1 MDENRRGTFAALRH
15 PNYRLWFFG
24 QMISLFGTWMQT
36 TAQGFHIFELTHS
49 PAYLGLVGFASGV
62 PTWLLTLYGGVVAD
76 RVPRRKLIAVTQ
88 SCMMVLAFV
97 LAALT
102 FLHVVQPWHVLVL
115 ASLLGIANS
124 FDAPARQSFV
134 SEMVAPEDLTNA
146 IALNSTMFQAATVVG
161 PAMAGVTYAMYGPGL
176 CFTINGISFIAVIAA
191 LLAMNFPPHRHRS
204 GPMSALKEL
213 REGTHYIRS
222 QPTIRVLISM
232 IAVSSM
238 FGLSFGTLIPA
249 WSVNVLGGGAAV
261 SGLLF
266 SARGT
271 GALLGALFIASL
283 GRRIMR
289 GRMLMYGSFLYP
301 ALLFALAFS
310 RRLPVSLPLLAGVGV
325 GTILV
330 NNLSNALV
338 QTSTPDRLRGRVMGT
353 YTWIFFG
360 FMPLGALWSGT
371 IAGGIGEPAT
381 VMINASIALLFA
393 LAVRLFYPR
402 LRQE

>member
-1 MDENRRGTFAALRH
+1 MEEHRRGTFAALRH
-15 PNYRLWFFG
+15 PNYRLWFYG
-24 QMISLFGTWMQT
+24 QLISLFGTWMQT
-36 TAQGFHIFELTHS
+36 TAQGFLIFELTHS
-49 PAYLGLVGFASGV
+49 PAYLGVVGFASGV

-76 RVPRRKLIAVTQ
+76 RVSRRKLIAITQ
-88 SCMMVLAFV
+88 SCMMALAFV
-97 LAALT
+97 LAGLT
-102 FLHVVQPWHVLVL
+102 FLRLVQPWHVIVL

-134 SEMVAPEDLTNA
+134 SEMVSPEDLTNA

-161 PAMAGVTYAMYGPGL
+161 PAMAGLAYAAFGPGW
-176 CFTINGISFIAVIAA
+176 CFMINGFSFVAVIAA
-191 LLAMNFPPHRHRS
+191 LIAMNLPPRVPRPRS
-204 GPMSALKEL
+204 TSALEEL
-213 REGTHYIRS
+213 REGALYLRS

-249 WSVNVLGGGAAV
+249 WSVNVLGGGAEINV
-261 SGLLF
+261 LLF

-289 GRMLMYGSFLYP
+289 GRMLTLGSFLYP
-301 ALLFALAFS
+301 VLLFSLAFA
-310 RRLPVSLPLLAGVGV
+310 RGLPMSLLILAGVGA

-338 QTSTPDRLRGRVMGT
+338 QTLTPERLRGRVMGA

-360 FMPLGALWSGT
+360 FMPLGALWSGM
-371 IAGGIGEPAT
+371 IAGRLGEPAA
-381 VMINASIALLFA
+381 VMINGSIAFLCA
-393 LAVRLFYPR
+393 LAVRMLFPH
-402 LRQE
+402 LIEE

>member
-1 MDENRRGTFAALRH
+1 MDEDRRGTFAALRH
-15 PNYRLWFFG
+15 PNYRLWFIG
-24 QMISLFGTWMQT
+24 QLISLFGTWMQT
-36 TAQGFHIFELTHS
+36 TAQGFLIFELTHS

-76 RVPRRKLIAVTQ
+76 RVPRRKLIAITQ

-102 FLHVVQPWHVLVL
+102 FLRIVEPWHVVVL

-134 SEMVAPEDLTNA
+134 SEMVGPEDLTNA
-146 IALNSTMFQAATVVG
+146 IALNSTMFQAATVLG
-161 PAMAGVTYAMYGPGL
+161 PAMAGITYALFGPGW
-176 CFTINGISFIAVIAA
+176 CFIVNGVSFVAVIAA
-191 LLAMNFPPHRHRS
+191 LLAMRLPPRVRPS
-204 GPMSALKEL
+204 GTTSVLEEL
-213 REGTHYIRS
+213 REGTRYIRS

-249 WSVNVLGGGAAV
+249 WSVNVLGGGAEI

-271 GALLGALFIASL
+271 GALLGALAIASL

-289 GRMLMYGSFLYP
+289 GRLLVAGSFLYP
-301 ALLFALAFS
+301 VLLFALAFS
-310 RRLPVSLPLLAGVGV
+310 RWLPASLLLLAGAGV

-338 QTSTPDRLRGRVMGT
+338 QTSTPDRLRGRVMGA

-360 FMPLGALWSGT
+360 FMPLGALWSGLV
-371 IAGGIGEPAT
+371 AARLGEPAA
-381 VMINASIALLFA
+381 VMINASIAFIFA
-393 LAVRLFYPR
+393 LAIRIFYPG
-402 LRQE
+402 LTQE

>member
-1 MDENRRGTFAALRH
+1 MEENRRGTFAALRH

-36 TAQGFHIFELTHS
+36 TAQGFLIFELTRS

-76 RVPRRKLIAVTQ
+76 RVPRRKLIAITQ
-88 SCMMVLAFV
+88 TCMMVLALV
-97 LAALT
+97 LATLT
-102 FLHVVQPWHVLVL
+102 FLRLVQPWHVLVL

-134 SEMVAPEDLTNA
+134 SEMVGPDDLTNA

-161 PAMAGVTYAMYGPGL
+161 PAMAGITYAMFGPGW
-176 CFTINGISFIAVIAA
+176 CFTINGISFVAVIAA
-191 LLAMNFPPHRHRS
+191 LLAMKLPPHVHR
-204 GPMSALKEL
+204 PETTSALEEL
-213 REGTHYIRS
+213 REGTLYIRS

-232 IAVSSM
+232 VAVSSM
-238 FGLSFGTLIPA
+238 FGLSFSTLIPA
-249 WSVNVLGGGAAV
+249 WSVNVLGGGAGI

-266 SARGT
+266 SARGA

-283 GRRIMR
+283 GRNILR
-289 GRMLMYGSFLYP
+289 GKLLMAGS
-301 ALLFALAFS
+301 LLFPVLLFSLSFS
-310 RRLPVSLPLLAGVGV
+310 RQLPLSLLLLAGAGV

-338 QTSTPDRLRGRVMGT
+338 QTSTPERLRGRVMGT
-353 YTWIFFG
+353 YIWIFFG
-360 FMPLGALWSGT
+360 CMPLGALWSGI
-371 IAGGIGEPAT
+371 IAGRLGEPAA
-381 VMINASIALLFA
+381 VMINSAIAFLFA
-393 LAVRLFYPR
+393 LGIWIAYPR
-402 LRQE
+402 LREE